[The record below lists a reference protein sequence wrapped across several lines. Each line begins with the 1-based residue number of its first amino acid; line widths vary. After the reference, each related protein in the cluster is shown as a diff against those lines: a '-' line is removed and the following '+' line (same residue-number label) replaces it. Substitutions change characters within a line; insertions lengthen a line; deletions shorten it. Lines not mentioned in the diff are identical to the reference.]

1 MMFDISVSCKGN
13 ERRSS
18 SMSLEISSNSRA
30 TRLAVLAA
38 FAELALTSLHHA
50 YGALIYSSPWRL
62 EVVGISV
69 IVAALIAGLSVLAH
83 RQRGTTWG
91 QVWFAANMVVVVAF
105 PIVAIGLFEGAYNHV
120 AKNIVHLMGNAALYA
135 RMFPATMYEAPGDWI
150 FEITGIAQFP
160 VALVALWW
168 VVVAVAGRWSGR
180 QVVAAN
186 RSSNA

>member
-1 MMFDISVSCKGN
+1 
-13 ERRSS
+13 
-18 SMSLEISSNSRA
+18 
-30 TRLAVLAA
+30 
-38 FAELALTSLHHA
+38 
-50 YGALIYSSPWRL
+50 
-62 EVVGISV
+62 
-69 IVAALIAGLSVLAH
+69 
-83 RQRGTTWG
+83 
-91 QVWFAANMVVVVAF
+91 MVVVVAF

-120 AKNIVHLMGNAALYA
+120 LKNIVHLMGNAALYA